1 MGLKISLKPDE
12 RIIIS
17 GAVLKNGSVRSDFVI
32 ENNVPILRE
41 KNIMSLTE
49 ANSPCKRIYFA
60 IQLMYVDEKYI
71 EEHKMAYWEL
81 VHDVAN
87 AAPSTTFLIDQIS
100 EHILQ
105 NRHYQALKLT
115 KKLIEYEQ
123 GVISNVRSAVTGS
136 ISNSS
141 EDNRV

>member
-17 GAVLKNGSVRSDFVI
+17 GAVLKNGSARSDFVI
-32 ENNVPILRE
+32 ENNLPILRG

-60 IQLMYVDEKYI
+60 IQLMYVDEKNI
-71 EEHKMAYWEL
+71 EEHKMTYWKL
-81 VHDVAN
+81 VQDVTN

-100 EHILQ
+100 DHILHDG
-105 NRHYQALKLT
+105 HYQALKLT

-123 GVISNVRSAVTGS
+123 GVMNNVRSAATGS
-136 ISNSS
+136 I
-141 EDNRV
+141 

>member
-17 GAVLKNGSVRSDFVI
+17 GAVLKNGSARSDFVI
-32 ENNVPILRE
+32 ENNLPILRG

-60 IQLMYVDEKYI
+60 IQLMYVDEKNI
-71 EEHKMAYWEL
+71 EEHKMTYWKL
-81 VHDVAN
+81 VQDVTN

-100 EHILQ
+100 DHILHDG
-105 NRHYQALKLT
+105 HYQALKLT

-123 GVISNVRSAVTGS
+123 GVMNNVRCATTGS
-136 ISNSS
+136 I
-141 EDNRV
+141 